1 MISSKH
7 QSVLKGNTVDR
18 SNEEVFIHKVFSQVA
33 VNNPNHTAIIYE
45 DERGEETRLT
55 FSQLEAKTNQL
66 SRVLAKRCRR
76 SSINGVD
83 AIVAISMRPTDRL
96 LTLVLATLKAGMAYL
111 PLDPE
116 FPAPRVEHIL
126 TEAEPLILVSEEEA
140 DMTMY
145 KGTPAI
151 TYEKLLE
158 EASNE
163 STQNMDLDACQDLAI
178 ILYTSGSTGV
188 PKGVKLF
195 HEALMDWLRWLWSA
209 MPYSTTEESCAFKT
223 SLTFVDCV
231 PEIWG
236 PLLQGRSVVVVPKH
250 VTRDPQRFVRLLD
263 KHKIGRL
270 VLVPSLLRTLL
281 MYLDM
286 QKDKKLLQSLKFWI
300 CSGEIIP
307 VSLAEQFVATFPS
320 GEHTLVNMYGITET
334 TGDVAYHLIN
344 HPKQLQGLAKL
355 PIGKPVD
362 NFIVYIMDKNMRL
375 VPQGELG
382 EVVCAGKYLAAGYV
396 KGRDPHRFVDN
407 PHSSD
412 PEYSRIY
419 RTGDYARIVDGILI
433 FDGRMD
439 TQVKVRG
446 HRVDLTEVEKAV
458 AAFPAVDKVVVVC
471 FKPGEL
477 SQALVSF
484 VTAKY
489 NTRIFGLEIE
499 SYLKTILPLYMIPQV
514 IVIES
519 IPLLTNGK
527 TDRQMLLK
535 RYELMSNEKDIAV
548 DCDYENVPPPLLP
561 LARVLFPTVAS
572 VIGSS
577 ARAAVTIDANFY
589 DLGGNSLNSVYT
601 VTRLLDQGYRIGI
614 TDFIRAKN
622 MGEILRR
629 MRIDSES
636 DFDEPPSE
644 DGERYVLEELND
656 SHRKDVIEMITDS
669 FYLKADLDKWLMP
682 DINREDY
689 SELID
694 KLWDPLVEQG
704 LSFVVKSTSGGAL
717 SVALNLDARDEPEVT
732 INSKLMVTL
741 EFLEYLER
749 PILEKQLPKGKGQ
762 IFHSFMIGTNS
773 RLTSA
778 ENVALVRV
786 MEDHVFR
793 VARQKGF
800 DGVFATNTSPL
811 TQQLVTGIYNCDVL
825 MDYQVNK
832 YVASDGSTPFGEA
845 PDSQRVLCS
854 WKSV

>member
-1 MISSKH
+1 MSSLEEP
-7 QSVLKGNTVDR
+7 SILKGNTVDR
-18 SNEEVFIHKVFSQVA
+18 SNEEVFSHKVFSQVA

-55 FSQLEAKTNQL
+55 FSQLEARTNQL

-96 LTLVLATLKAGMAYL
+96 PTLLLATLKAGMAYL

-126 TEAEPLILVSEEEA
+126 TEAEPLIVVSEEGA
-140 DMTMY
+140 DMTIY
-145 KGTPAI
+145 EGTPAI

-178 ILYTSGSTGV
+178 VLYTSGSTGV
-188 PKGVKLF
+188 PKGVKLL
-195 HEALMDWLRWLWSA
+195 HDTLINSLRWQWNVI
-209 MPYSTTEESCAFKT
+209 PYSPTEERCVFKATVT
-223 SLTFVDCV
+223 SVDSV

-236 PLLQGRSVVVVPKH
+236 PLLQGRCIVVVPKH
-250 VTRDPQRFVRLLD
+250 ITRDPQRLVQLLE
-263 KHKIGRL
+263 KHKIERL
-270 VLVPSLLRTLL
+270 AQVPSLLRTIL

-286 QKDKKLLQSLKFWI
+286 QQDKHLLKNLKLWI
-300 CSGEIIP
+300 CSGEVLPLP
-307 VSLAEQFVATFPS
+307 VAEQFLATFPS
-320 GEHTLVNMYGITET
+320 GEHTLANLWGGTEL
-334 TGDVAYHLIN
+334 TGDVTYHLIN
-344 HPKQLQGLAKL
+344 HPKQLKGLDKV
-355 PIGKPVD
+355 PIGKPAENCILYVVD
-362 NFIVYIMDKNMRL
+362 KKLQL
-375 VPQGELG
+375 VPPGELG

-419 RTGDYARIVDGILI
+419 RTGDYARIVKGILI
-433 FDGRMD
+433 YEGRMD
-439 TQVKVRG
+439 NQIKVRG
-446 HRVDLTEVEKAV
+446 HRVDIAEVEKAV
-458 AAFPAVDKVVVVC
+458 LGSPAVDKAVVLC

-477 SQALVSF
+477 SQALVSY
-484 VTAKY
+484 VTVKN
-489 NTRIFGLEIE
+489 NTRVSGSEIE
-499 SYLKTILPLYMIPQV
+499 SHLRTILPPHMIPHV
-514 IVIES
+514 IVIDS
-519 IPLLTNGK
+519 IPLLENGK
-527 TDRQMLLK
+527 ADRQRLLK

-548 DCDYENVPPPLLP
+548 DCDYENVPQPLLP

-669 FYLKADLDKWLMP
+669 YHMTSDLEKWLP
-682 DINREDY
+682 PVITREHF
-689 SELID
+689 SEVIH

-704 LSFVVKSTSGGAL
+704 LSFVVKSTSGEAL
-717 SVALNLDARDEPEVT
+717 GVTLNFDARDEPEVT
-732 INSKLMVTL
+732 INSMMTVI
-741 EFLEYLER
+741 FDFFEYLEE
-749 PILEKQLPKGKGQ
+749 PIREGQLPKGKGQ
-762 IFHSFMIGTNS
+762 IFHGFMIGTNS
-773 RLTSA
+773 RVTTA
-778 ENVALVRV
+778 ENVALVKE
-786 MEDHVFR
+786 MEDHMIR

-800 DGVFATNTSPL
+800 AGILATNVNPL
-811 TQQLVTGIYNCDVL
+811 TQQLATDVYHYEVL
-825 MDYQVNK
+825 LDYQVNK

-845 PDSQRVLCS
+845 PDSQRALCC
-854 WKSV
+854 WKKV